1 MCARQVCS
9 GLDPNDNI
17 SGRKIRKPLSA
28 SAHRQVMLMGVALG
42 CTGLHVAALP
52 VAEDFL
58 P

>member
-1 MCARQVCS
+1 MREA
-9 GLDPNDNI
+9 GLFWLDPNDNI